1 MVKALVHAVGNG
13 AVGEERGETALT
25 GLQHLVLPVASLA
38 LVQASVISRYVRSA
52 VIDVTHEDY
61 FRTARAVGW
70 SRSGALWRHGL
81 RNVGISLLTVI
92 GLQLATLLVGAII
105 IEQVFA
111 LNGLGSTLLQAVAK
125 RDLNVVQAIVLLLVW
140 SVLLINFLVD
150 VAYQLV
156 DPRVRRRA
164 EAA

>member
-1 MVKALVHAVGNG
+1 M
-13 AVGEERGETALT
+13 
-25 GLQHLVLPVASLA
+25 
-38 LVQASVISRYVRSA
+38 
-52 VIDVTHEDY
+52 
-61 FRTARAVGW
+61 
-70 SRSGALWRHGL
+70 
-81 RNVGISLLTVI
+81 
-92 GLQLATLLVGAII
+92 GAII